1 MVPSEADSHDCGDQ
15 ESDEKC
21 LYCSMTSCHEC
32 ECHAYD

>member
-1 MVPSEADSHDCGDQ
+1 MAPSEADSHQSGDH

-32 ECHAYD
+32 ERHACD